1 MQAKFELSNER
12 FFGLQ
17 NGYLADREKEVI
29 KLNLEIDRVK
39 FDMRQKLEMKDKDI
53 KTIKD

>member
-1 MQAKFELSNER
+1 
-12 FFGLQ
+12 LQ

-29 KLNLEIDRVK
+29 KLNLEIDRLK
-39 FDMRQKLEMKDKDI
+39 TDLRLKLEMKERDN